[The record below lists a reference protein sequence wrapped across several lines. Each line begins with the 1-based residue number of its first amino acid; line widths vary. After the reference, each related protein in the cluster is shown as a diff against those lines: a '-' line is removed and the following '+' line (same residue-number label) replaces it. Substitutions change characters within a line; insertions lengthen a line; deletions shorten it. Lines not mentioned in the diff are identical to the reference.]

1 VNGSI
6 AMGYIDYNYSQEGTK
21 VTLKIRENNVQG
33 IVSKLP
39 FYKKSYV
46 KN

>member
-1 VNGSI
+1 
-6 AMGYIDYNYSQEGTK
+6 
-21 VTLKIRENNVQG
+21 LKIRENNVQG

>member
-1 VNGSI
+1 L
-6 AMGYIDYNYSQEGTK
+6 K
-21 VTLKIRENNVQG
+21 VRENMVQG
-33 IVSKLP
+33 VVSKLP